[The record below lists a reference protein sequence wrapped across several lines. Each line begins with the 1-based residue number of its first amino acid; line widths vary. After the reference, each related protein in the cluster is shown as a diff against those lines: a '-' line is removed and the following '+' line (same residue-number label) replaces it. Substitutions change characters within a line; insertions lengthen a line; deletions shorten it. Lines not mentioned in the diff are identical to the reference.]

1 MQRSTRIGITLL
13 SALALIAAA
22 WAGAGEETIIWSRT
36 YGGPDADD
44 TAYAVVPG
52 QEGFLLAGV
61 TASSGEGKT
70 DAWVIGLTAEGR
82 PEWNRTYGGKEAD
95 TARAIVRTDD
105 GGLLFA
111 GNLTYVTNGT
121 QADTDA
127 WLVKI
132 DPSGAEAWNR
142 TYGGPDVN
150 ASANAV
156 IPAGDGGFLFVGS
169 TATLEGSE
177 SDAWA
182 VRVNE
187 TGGEVWRRVLGGAGN
202 DTMNAAARL
211 PDGDF
216 VVAGSTESSGAGMAD
231 VWVIRLDRSGGEVWN
246 RTFGSPD
253 DDAGRAVITTP
264 DGNLLIAGT
273 FTERPDNATVDTD
286 ALLIKLTPAGDTL
299 WNWVYGE
306 PGVDESAAAV
316 TRTADGG
323 YLFAGETGYPGTD
336 DTDAWLVKT
345 DADGAVVWSRTFGG
359 ENPGDRALSVLEI
372 AEGEYLFAGAFNATE
387 KGGVANTDAWAVRLG
402 PAPAPAPT
410 PTVAPIKPPKAP
422 VVQQKPPVAVSPA
435 PPPAPTPT
443 IKPTEKPT
451 KPTEKPTVKPTEKPT
466 KKPIEKPPEK
476 PIERP
481 TLKPPKKPI
490 GKPTIPIW
498 PKPTHTV
505 KPTERPGDDDDRN
518 ALSGTVWYDLN
529 ADGSRTSGEPGIPGI
544 SVRLIGQ
551 RTMVDAAVTG
561 PDGSYRFATI
571 PAGDYTGVEFLLP
584 DGYACTL
591 PGQGSD
597 ARPMATDVAFAE
609 ALDGRQTLD
618 AGLVGDYRAATPATA
633 YGWVLGT
640 TWSDDDQNGIKDETS
655 GLTDVEV
662 RLIDAGGDPVAKTR
676 TGYHDR
682 YTSLYLFGPLLPGEY
697 SLAFSPPD
705 GYVFTAAGGDSHA
718 DPSDGTTPLFTLA
731 GSETVVRDAGL
742 IPAAAGKTTGGVGG
756 GSDNAT
762 AGESPAVT
770 LAPENK
776 TAGDSSAVTPGPDN
790 ATAGD
795 GGLTPPAEEPPSP
808 EGGDRTASGSPS
820 TD

>member
-1 MQRSTRIGITLL
+1 
-13 SALALIAAA
+13 
-22 WAGAGEETIIWSRT
+22 
-36 YGGPDADD
+36 
-44 TAYAVVPG
+44 
-52 QEGFLLAGV
+52 
-61 TASSGEGKT
+61 
-70 DAWVIGLTAEGR
+70 
-82 PEWNRTYGGKEAD
+82 
-95 TARAIVRTDD
+95 
-105 GGLLFA
+105 
-111 GNLTYVTNGT
+111 
-121 QADTDA
+121 
-127 WLVKI
+127 
-132 DPSGAEAWNR
+132 
-142 TYGGPDVN
+142 
-150 ASANAV
+150 
-156 IPAGDGGFLFVGS
+156 
-169 TATLEGSE
+169 
-177 SDAWA
+177 
-182 VRVNE
+182 
-187 TGGEVWRRVLGGAGN
+187 
-202 DTMNAAARL
+202 
-211 PDGDF
+211 
-216 VVAGSTESSGAGMAD
+216 MAD

-306 PGVDESAAAV
+306 SGVDESAAAV

-345 DADGAVVWSRTFGG
+345 DAGGAVVWSRTFGG

-372 AEGEYLFAGAFNATE
+372 VEGEYLFAGAFNATE

-422 VVQQKPPVAVSPA
+422 VVHQKPPVVVSPA
-435 PPPAPTPT
+435 PPPAPTLT

-451 KPTEKPTVKPTEKPT
+451 KPTEKPTK
-466 KKPIEKPPEK
+466 K

-490 GKPTIPIW
+490 EKPTIPLW
-498 PKPTHTV
+498 PKPTYTV
-505 KPTERPGDDDDRN
+505 KPMERPDDDDDNGDNDDGRHDN
-518 ALSGTVWYDLN
+518 SDKKALSGTVWYDLN
-529 ADGSRTSGEPGIPGI
+529 ADGSRTPGEPGIPGI
-544 SVRLIGQ
+544 SVRLIGR
-551 RTMVDAAVTG
+551 RTMVDSAVTG

-591 PGQGSD
+591 SGQGSD

-618 AGLVGDYRAATPATA
+618 AGLVGDYRSATPATA
-633 YGWVLGT
+633 YGWILGT
-640 TWSDDDQNGIKDETS
+640 VWSDDDQNGIKDETS

-662 RLIDAGGDPVAKTR
+662 RLIDAGGEPVAKTR

-718 DPSDGTTPLFTLA
+718 DPSGGTTPLFTLA
-731 GSETVVRDAGL
+731 GGETVVRDAGL

-756 GSDNAT
+756 G
-762 AGESPAVT
+762 
-770 LAPENK
+770 
-776 TAGDSSAVTPGPDN
+776 PDN
-790 ATAGD
+790 ATAG
-795 GGLTPPAEEPPSP
+795 GGAPFPGRRGPDCLRLPVN
-808 EGGDRTASGSPS
+808 
-820 TD
+820 

>member
-211 PDGDF
+211 SDGDF

-451 KPTEKPTVKPTEKPT
+451 KPTEKPT
-466 KKPIEKPPEK
+466 
-476 PIERP
+476 
-481 TLKPPKKPI
+481 
-490 GKPTIPIW
+490 
-498 PKPTHTV
+498 
-505 KPTERPGDDDDRN
+505 
-518 ALSGTVWYDLN
+518 
-529 ADGSRTSGEPGIPGI
+529 
-544 SVRLIGQ
+544 
-551 RTMVDAAVTG
+551 
-561 PDGSYRFATI
+561 
-571 PAGDYTGVEFLLP
+571 
-584 DGYACTL
+584 
-591 PGQGSD
+591 
-597 ARPMATDVAFAE
+597 
-609 ALDGRQTLD
+609 
-618 AGLVGDYRAATPATA
+618 
-633 YGWVLGT
+633 
-640 TWSDDDQNGIKDETS
+640 
-655 GLTDVEV
+655 
-662 RLIDAGGDPVAKTR
+662 
-676 TGYHDR
+676 
-682 YTSLYLFGPLLPGEY
+682 
-697 SLAFSPPD
+697 
-705 GYVFTAAGGDSHA
+705 
-718 DPSDGTTPLFTLA
+718 
-731 GSETVVRDAGL
+731 
-742 IPAAAGKTTGGVGG
+742 
-756 GSDNAT
+756 
-762 AGESPAVT
+762 
-770 LAPENK
+770 
-776 TAGDSSAVTPGPDN
+776 
-790 ATAGD
+790 
-795 GGLTPPAEEPPSP
+795 
-808 EGGDRTASGSPS
+808 
-820 TD
+820 